1 MKHISEDAGLSSN
14 WLVYDFKRVQFPR
27 NLIDIALYEN
37 RLYYVLGDG
46 QLKVNAIDSAFKKI
60 NDVAAHKTSEA
71 NIAKGNIVILPNAS
85 HYYPQVAHSLA
96 LQTLFL
102 TISKAYPLGCS
113 PVLPIPVV
121 DSSRRCF

>member
-85 HYYPQVAHSLA
+85 FGIFINHNQAALFSLKDEYFA
-96 LQTLFL
+96 ILQKF
-102 TISKAYPLGCS
+102 
-113 PVLPIPVV
+113 
-121 DSSRRCF
+121 